1 MKEKIRPSSNIIDSI
16 GKNLVIDEIAAIIEL
31 IKNSYDADAENVK
44 ITFSCFEKKWK

>member
-31 IKNSYDADAENVK
+31 IKILMMLMLK
-44 ITFSCFEKKWK
+44 T